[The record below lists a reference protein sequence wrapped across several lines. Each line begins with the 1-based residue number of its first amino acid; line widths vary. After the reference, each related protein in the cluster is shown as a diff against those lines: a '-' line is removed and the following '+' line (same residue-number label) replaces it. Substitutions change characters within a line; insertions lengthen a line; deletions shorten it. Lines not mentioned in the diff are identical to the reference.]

1 MLSFVFM
8 ILIVALG
15 AIIYVVSD
23 EGIISLDWSG
33 LGAVLIAFGV
43 AFLMFMTIG
52 AGVIG
57 ITADAVKAA
66 NTERYEALIY
76 KIESG
81 VCSDDFGLLNKE
93 IIDDIQ
99 AWNEDLAR
107 NKTLEQDKWIGA
119 FYPNIYSD
127 FDFIEY
133 EKIYTGEME

>member
-1 MLSFVFM
+1 MLSFIFM

-15 AIIYVVSD
+15 AIIYVVADNDIIPWYWSSL
-23 EGIISLDWSG
+23 GIALITFG
-33 LGAVLIAFGV
+33 L
-43 AFLMFMTIG
+43 AFLMFMIVG
-52 AGVIG
+52 MGVAD
-57 ITADAVKAA
+57 ITADATKAV

-99 AWNEDLAR
+99 DWNEYLAR
-107 NKTLEQDKWIGA
+107 NKALEQDKWIGA

>member
-1 MLSFVFM
+1 MLSFIFM

-15 AIIYVVSD
+15 AIIYTVSD
-23 EGIISLDWSG
+23 DGIIPWDWSW
-33 LGAVLIAFGV
+33 LGATLIAFGV
-43 AFLMFMTIG
+43 AFLMFMTIS

-57 ITADAVKAA
+57 ITADAMEAA
-66 NTERYEALIY
+66 NTERYEALMY

-81 VCSDDFGLLNKE
+81 VCYDDFGLLNKE

-107 NKTLEQDKWIGA
+107 NKMLEQDKWIGA

>member
-23 EGIISLDWSG
+23 NDIIPWDWSYVG
-33 LGAVLIAFGV
+33 VSLIAFGLV
-43 AFLMFMTIG
+43 FLMFMAVG
-52 AGVIG
+52 AGLVG
-57 ITADAVKAA
+57 ITADAVKAT

-81 VCSDDFGLLNKE
+81 VCCDDFGLLNKE
-93 IIDDIQ
+93 VIDDIQ

-107 NKTLEQDKWIGA
+107 NKTLEQDQWIGA
-119 FYPNIYSD
+119 FHPNIYSD
-127 FDFIEY
+127 FNFIEY
-133 EKIYTGEME
+133 EKLYTGEME

>member
-1 MLSFVFM
+1 MLSFIFM
-8 ILIVALG
+8 ILIVVLG
-15 AIIYVVSD
+15 VIIYVVSD
-23 EGIISLDWSG
+23 EDIIRCDWSP
-33 LGAVLIAFGV
+33 LGSVLIAFGIAV
-43 AFLMFMTIG
+43 LMLMTIC

-57 ITADAVKAA
+57 ITADAMEAA
-66 NTERYEALIY
+66 NTERYEALMY

-107 NKTLEQDKWIGA
+107 YKMLEQDKWIGA

>member
-1 MLSFVFM
+1 MLSFIFM

-15 AIIYVVSD
+15 AIIYTVSD
-23 EGIISLDWSG
+23 DGIIPWDWSW
-33 LGAVLIAFGV
+33 LGATLIAFGLV
-43 AFLMFMTIG
+43 FLMFMTIS

-57 ITADAVKAA
+57 ITADAMEAA
-66 NTERYEALIY
+66 NTERYEALMY

-81 VCSDDFGLLNKE
+81 VCYDDFGLLNKE

-107 NKTLEQDKWIGA
+107 YKMLEQDKWIGA

>member
-1 MLSFVFM
+1 MLSFAFM

-23 EGIISLDWSG
+23 NDIIRWNWSSLGI
-33 LGAVLIAFGV
+33 ALIAFGL
-43 AFLMFMTIG
+43 AFLMLMTIC
-52 AGVIG
+52 AGIIG

-66 NTERYEALIY
+66 NTERYEALMY

-99 AWNEDLAR
+99 DWNEDLAC

>member
-8 ILIVALG
+8 IFIVALG
-15 AIIYVVSD
+15 AIIYVVAD
-23 EGIISLDWSG
+23 NDIIPWDWSW
-33 LGAVLIAFGV
+33 LGTALIAFGLV
-43 AFLMFMTIG
+43 FLMLMTIN

-57 ITADAVKAA
+57 ITADAIEAA
-66 NTERYEALIY
+66 NIERYEALMY

-81 VCSDDFGLLNKE
+81 VCYDDFGLINKE

-99 AWNEDLAR
+99 AWNEDLACK
-107 NKTLEQDKWIGA
+107 KTLEQDKWIGA